1 MHQDVK
7 GDLGEDLG
15 PGGGLLEC
23 GPIVVFL
30 ANAPLHAP
38 LQEDPLHF
46 DCRHYVLVCLS
57 IHRQVLTGRRPQ
69 GDFGAQAVGG
79 SWSWRPNEAK

>member
-15 PGGGLLEC
+15 PAEDLLEC

-30 ANAPLHAP
+30 ANAS
-38 LQEDPLHF
+38 LQEYPLHF

-79 SWSWRPNEAK
+79 SWSWRANEAK